1 MYQNQFLKKR
11 AQRALFIARWDV
23 VLQKP
28 TFGHARSMTDV
39 SFLPGAVDALF
50 HAGQMGWKIYLF
62 GNEDQ
67 VPDGRQTLEEWLAID
82 AGILE
87 HLRSH
92 GVQITRSYAAT
103 EHPEGV
109 PPYDKE
115 SVYALPNTGV
125 MHHARQEDGIDLE
138 ESWVVGNDVL
148 SLVAGW
154 RAGCRT
160 AGVATPRIMQEGNL
174 SVEPDLIGLDL
185 GHTLAS
191 MGARPPLRRSA

>member
-1 MYQNQFLKKR
+1 M
-11 AQRALFIARWDV
+11 A
-23 VLQKP
+23 
-28 TFGHARSMTDV
+28 DV
-39 SFLPGAVDALF
+39 SFLPGATDALF
-50 HAGQMGWKIYLF
+50 HAGQQGWQIYLF

-67 VPDGRQTLEEWLAID
+67 VPDGRQSLEDWLAID

-103 EHPEGV
+103 ERPDGV

-125 MHHARQEDGIDLE
+125 MHHARQEDGIDLD
-138 ESWVVGNDVL
+138 ESWVVANDVL

-154 RAGCRT
+154 RAGCHT
-160 AGVATPRIMQEGNL
+160 AGVATPRIMQAGNL
-174 SVEPDLIGLDL
+174 SVEPELIGLDL

-191 MGARPPLRRSA
+191 MGARPPIRRSA

>member
-1 MYQNQFLKKR
+1 MNQFLNR
-11 AQRALFIARWDV
+11 HPRRALFIARWNV

-28 TFGHARSMTDV
+28 TFGHARTMADV
-39 SFLPGAVDALF
+39 SFLPGATDALF
-50 HAGQMGWKIYLF
+50 HAGQQGWQIYLF

-67 VPDGRQTLEEWLAID
+67 VPDGRQSLEDWLAID

-103 EHPEGV
+103 ERPDGV

-125 MHHARQEDGIDLE
+125 MHHARQEDGIDLD
-138 ESWVVGNDVL
+138 ESWVVASDVL

-154 RAGCRT
+154 RAGCHT
-160 AGVATPRIMQEGNL
+160 AGVATPRIMQAGNL
-174 SVEPDLIGLDL
+174 SVEPELIGLDL
-185 GHTLAS
+185 EHTLAS
-191 MGARPPLRRSA
+191 MGARPPIRRSA

>member
-1 MYQNQFLKKR
+1 MTQFHNGQPR
-11 AQRALFIARWDV
+11 RALFIARWNV

-28 TFGHARSMTDV
+28 TFGHARTMADV
-39 SFLPGAVDALF
+39 SFLPGVTDALF
-50 HAGQMGWKIYLF
+50 HAGQQGWQIYLF

-67 VPDGRQTLEEWLAID
+67 VPDGRQSLEDWLAID

-103 EHPEGV
+103 ERPEGV

-125 MHHARQEDGIDLE
+125 MHHARQEDGIDLD
-138 ESWVVGNDVL
+138 ESWVVANDVL

-154 RAGCRT
+154 RAGCHT

-174 SVEPDLIGLDL
+174 SVEPELIGRDL
-185 GHTLAS
+185 AHTLAS
-191 MGARPPLRRSA
+191 MGARPRIRRSA

>member
-1 MYQNQFLKKR
+1 MNQFLNR
-11 AQRALFIARWDV
+11 QPRRALFIARWNV

-28 TFGHARSMTDV
+28 TFGHARTMADV
-39 SFLPGAVDALF
+39 SFLPGATDALF
-50 HAGQMGWKIYLF
+50 HAGQQGWQIYLF

-67 VPDGRQTLEEWLAID
+67 VPDGRQSLEDWLAID

-103 EHPEGV
+103 ERPDGV

-125 MHHARQEDGIDLE
+125 MHHARQEDGIDLD
-138 ESWVVGNDVL
+138 ESWVVANDVL

-154 RAGCRT
+154 RAGCHT
-160 AGVATPRIMQEGNL
+160 AGVATPRIMQADNL
-174 SVEPDLIGLDL
+174 SVEPELIGLDL

-191 MGARPPLRRSA
+191 MGARPPIRRSA